1 MAIVATSGGILDLN
15 QALYDYG
22 VMGDTVIV
30 INAASNNTIYTWEG
44 NDTVYTTRVNA
55 GFLQN
60 VYLGFENDRFFG
72 GACDDWV
79 RDGKGND
86 TVYLGDGIDRAYVGE
101 GNDYIDG
108 GANTDF
114 LFFNE
119 RYVSDNGTSVPN
131 YNPVTV
137 DLLKTTAQNLGYFGI
152 DTLLNFE
159 NIVGSNAADKLYGT
173 NGANILSGSD
183 GNDLIDGR
191 AGDDTING
199 DQGADIIIGGAGKDT
214 MLGGP
219 EIVAA
224 RDTFRYLAL
233 TDSTASTAT
242 SDIIQLFDTGVTA
255 TDDRIDLSAIDTNAA
270 VAGDQGFVWRNTLA
284 FTTSS
289 AWEVRLQVSGAD
301 TIVQVDNDSD
311 TAAEMVILVQ
321 GVTGLTSWDFIL

>member
-1 MAIVATSGGILDLN
+1 M
-15 QALYDYG
+15 
-22 VMGDTVIV
+22 
-30 INAASNNTIYTWEG
+30 
-44 NDTVYTTRVNA
+44 
-55 GFLQN
+55 
-60 VYLGFENDRFFG
+60 
-72 GACDDWV
+72 
-79 RDGKGND
+79 
-86 TVYLGDGIDRAYVGE
+86 
-101 GNDYIDG
+101 
-108 GANTDF
+108 
-114 LFFNE
+114 
-119 RYVSDNGTSVPN
+119 
-131 YNPVTV
+131 TV

-173 NGANILSGSD
+173 NGANILSGSA

-191 AGDDTING
+191 AGDDSING

-219 EIVAA
+219 DIAAA

-270 VAGDQGFVWRNTLA
+270 MAGDQGFVWRNTLA

-321 GVTGLTSWDFIL
+321 GVTGLTSWISFSDRKRRSKTKTAGVISGRFDFDLPSDLLSARHGDRRRTGPALQLVEHTAAALAIGRCRSCRCGARCCWCAGRGCGRRLGSIEG